1 MRRLALLCPMLL
13 LAACTTHS
21 VVQLPTS
28 SYPQLKPMLASPGDG
43 GIFNPATARLFF
55 ETQIAR
61 HVGDA
66 VTVSIEEDMSSST
79 SRALDDKATGANTV
93 KGPGALHTLP
103 GLVKEVFDVN
113 VNSSYSLA
121 DKDDS
126 KMNNR
131 TKISG
136 NMMVSVLDVLPN
148 GYLVVGG
155 DKVVLLN
162 GKQSTLRF
170 SGIINSAQLQPN
182 NSISSRYV
190 INARLDQINQNM
202 PLDASVLAWVQFLFG
217 AAVTLY

>member
-1 MRRLALLCPMLL
+1 MRRLALICPVLL
-13 LAACTTHS
+13 LAACTTQS
-21 VVQLPTS
+21 VVQMPTS
-28 SYPQLKPMLASPGDG
+28 SYPQLKPVLASGGDG
-43 GIFNPATARLFF
+43 GIYNPATAKLFF
-55 ETQIAR
+55 ESQIAR
-61 HVGDA
+61 RVGDA
-66 VTVSIEEDMSSST
+66 VTVTIAEDLSGST

-103 GLVKEVFDVN
+103 GLVKEVFDVD

-126 KMNNR
+126 KVNNR
-131 TKISG
+131 TKVSG

-155 DKVVLLN
+155 DKIVLLN
-162 GKQSTLRF
+162 GKQTTLRF
-170 SGIINSAQLQPN
+170 SGIINGAQLQPD

-190 INARLDQINQNM
+190 INARLDQINQNK
-202 PLDASVLAWVQFLFG
+202 PLDAGVLAWVQFLFG